1 MCREIYA
8 DHPHHD
14 LQFNRITAGT
24 GFVGTRFPRN
34 EIARKLLAEAG
45 VPVAAPSANR
55 FGHVSPT
62 SAEHVLSDLGAHEM
76 AVIDGGAVRD
86 TCSVGIEST
95 VAKIDSENERIVVFR
110 RGGISQRAL
119 EAALGDGAE
128 GVARYRVE
136 VVSKVVKVEDAEEAR
151 KAGEEGS
158 GSSSSSSGSSSTTAD
173 AAAAGAA
180 AAAASSSQASSKGA
194 DLQSPGQ
201 LLTHYAPDVPTFLVS
216 PVGGSATASATAGS
230 RSLVAFEGAGEAGAA
245 ISLADAVVLD
255 FGGYLRRAGVVPAAE
270 PEESKQEAGVT
281 TAAAASPA
289 PLAYRDIAPAGR
301 AEEAAAG
308 LFAALRWAEG
318 VEGVK
323 HVLVV
328 DLQCDKEEKDEGEG
342 EDEKGGLVVDT
353 HGAEHLPAIFDRMFR
368 AASGK
373 RVVARIG

>member
-1 MCREIYA
+1 MLRLGPKTDSLLFSCG
-8 DHPHHD
+8 D
-14 LQFNRITAGT
+14 RITAGT

-62 SAEHVLSDLGAHEM
+62 SAEHVLSDLGGHEM
-76 AVIDGGAVRD
+76 AVIDGGAVTD

-119 EAALGDGAE
+119 EAALGDGTE

-151 KAGEEGS
+151 RLGEE
-158 GSSSSSSGSSSTTAD
+158 TA
-173 AAAAGAA
+173 AVEGEG
-180 AAAASSSQASSKGA
+180 AAAASSALSAPEAPKGA

-201 LLTHYAPDVPTFLVS
+201 LLTHYAPDVPTFLVAPGAS
-216 PVGGSATASATAGS
+216 VGGGGGVGVVGS
-230 RSLVAFEGAGEAGAA
+230 SSVAFEGAGEAGAA
-245 ISLADAVVLD
+245 ISLAGSVVLD
-255 FGGYLRRAGVVPAAE
+255 FGGYLRRAGVVPEAE
-270 PEESKQEAGVT
+270 AEEKGKGAD
-281 TAAAASPA
+281 AAAARAA
-289 PLAYRDIAPAGR
+289 PLAYRDIAPTGR

-328 DLQCDKEEKDEGEG
+328 DLQCDKEREEGG
-342 EDEKGGLVVDT
+342 VAVVDAD
-353 HGAEHLPAIFDRMFR
+353 GAEHLPAIFDRMFR

-373 RVVARIG
+373 RVVAKLC